1 MFSVRFSHFTNFL
14 FQHIFSNCCQVE
26 SFFRQIVMF
35 SARFGHLTYFLI
47 ILGRSCHAA
56 NCTGNCGRA
65 HSDPSTPVEFGKQNS
80 PVTASSRNRN
90 RKFRENPTSK
100 SRAQKKPFR
109 RGDCC
114 QKIAQRKG
122 QISLFGLFHKVF
134 LIFDCFVR
142 ILKEE
147 SRPTS
152 AIQIFLGCL

>member
-1 MFSVRFSHFTNFL
+1 MP
-14 FQHIFSNCCQVE
+14 
-26 SFFRQIVMF
+26 
-35 SARFGHLTYFLI
+35 
-47 ILGRSCHAA
+47 GRSCYPA

-65 HSDPSTPVEFGKQNS
+65 HSDPSTSVKSGKQNS

-122 QISLFGLFHKVF
+122 QISLFGLFHKVIFFIIF
-134 LIFDCFVR
+134 LEKFKKKRFNRSSRRKRDMAPNLQFIITDFFWIFLMNFNIANIV
-142 ILKEE
+142 LKEMGK
-147 SRPTS
+147 
-152 AIQIFLGCL
+152 FLWEKKKKNYKISCCWQ